1 VGMGVSVGGGVA
13 GAVGKGAGALDAAPG
28 GGPDLTAGVSTSGSS
43 LCGGLTR
50 VNGGL
55 PGGG

>member
-1 VGMGVSVGGGVA
+1 VGVSVGGGVA
-13 GAVGKGAGALDAAPG
+13 GAAGKGAGALDAAPG

-43 LCGGLTR
+43 LWGGLRR